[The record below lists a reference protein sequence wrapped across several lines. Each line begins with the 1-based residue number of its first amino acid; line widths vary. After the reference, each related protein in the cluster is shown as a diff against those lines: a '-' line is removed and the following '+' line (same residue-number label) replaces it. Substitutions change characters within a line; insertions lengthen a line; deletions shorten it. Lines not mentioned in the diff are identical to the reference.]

1 VALTTPLTSAAAM
14 SAAIDAAPSVP
25 IHDGTEEPETVD
37 VAPAAAVKPELVVEA
52 PPDVAETPGSGVT
65 NPTGD
70 PGAAIGFAAEPTTAI
85 SFDSTDMRHRKRTTE
100 ITRGYGQFAPRRL
113 TYV

>member
-1 VALTTPLTSAAAM
+1 MIFRSANSFADRVEVAESVESRSVSSLVRPVALTTPLTSAAAM

-37 VAPAAAVKPELVVEA
+37 IAPAAAVKPELVVEA

-65 NPTGD
+65 NPTD
-70 PGAAIGFAAEPTTAI
+70 
-85 SFDSTDMRHRKRTTE
+85 D
-100 ITRGYGQFAPRRL
+100 
-113 TYV
+113 